1 MASNP
6 DLVQYIADQMA
17 RAGEI
22 TSKRMFGEY
31 GLYCNGKFFA
41 MVCDDRLLFKPT
53 EGGRTLLGTPVLQLP
68 YPGAKP
74 CFYIEDVDDH
84 ELLVA
89 LAKITCKE
97 LPEGKP
103 KKKTNN

>member
-1 MASNP
+1 MASNQ
-6 DLVQYIADQMA
+6 DLVQYIADQMS

-22 TSKRMFGEY
+22 TFKRMFGEF
-31 GLYCNGKFFA
+31 GLYCEGKFFA

-53 EGGRTLLGTPVLQLP
+53 EAGKVLLGTPVLLPP

-74 CFYIEDVDDH
+74 CYYIADVDDH

-89 LAKITCKE
+89 LTKATCRE
-97 LPEGKP
+97 LPEP
-103 KKKTNN
+103 KVKKNKK

>member
-6 DLVQYIADQMA
+6 DLVQYIADQMS

-22 TSKRMFGEY
+22 TFKKMFGEY

-41 MVCDDRLLFKPT
+41 MVCDDRLLFKST
-53 EGGRTLLGTPVLQLP
+53 EGGRALLGTPALQLP
-68 YPGAKP
+68 YPGAKH
-74 CFYIEDVDDH
+74 CFYIEDVDNH

-89 LAKITCKE
+89 LTKVTCKE
-97 LPEGKP
+97 LPEVKR
-103 KKKTNN
+103 KK

>member
-1 MASNP
+1 MASNH

-22 TSKRMFGEY
+22 TFKKMFDEY
-31 GLYCNGKFFA
+31 GLHCNGKFFA

-53 EGGRTLLGTPVLQLP
+53 EGRRVLLGTPVLQLP

-74 CFYIEDVDDH
+74 CFYIEDVDNH

-89 LAKITCKE
+89 LTKITCKE
-97 LPEGKP
+97 LPEAKRR
-103 KKKTNN
+103 K